1 MGCPGDAG
9 EGSEGE
15 EGEEGEAGSSHPP
28 GGPGWGPPWA
38 SCPRTL
44 PSSPGSLSVVRITW
58 ANVGPPES
66 GLPQGP
72 TNDGDA

>member
-1 MGCPGDAG
+1 MLGKGLRGRRERRERQAVLIPQ
-9 EGSEGE
+9 
-15 EGEEGEAGSSHPP
+15 